1 MKTTKYIFALVIA
14 LSCAT
19 GNLFAVDKSYY
30 SSLDGKSGTALREA
44 LTNIVYTHH
53 TTDVGYNW
61 TFDGIDI
68 VNGEILDIYSTC
80 AWTSAKQGKSY
91 SGICDG
97 YNREHVVPQSLFNEV
112 APQKTDR
119 HHLFLTDG
127 QVNNL
132 RSSYPFG
139 ETNVTTA
146 FSGYSNGNK
155 ALGKLGASS
164 SGFTGTVYEPDDEY
178 KGDIARAIMYMAI
191 RYATNNECRKY
202 GGSSNSKPV
211 TTWSNAMF
219 SGSLSTNYGL
229 SANAVAM
236 YMKWHR
242 ADPPSAKEIARNNG
256 VEVKQGNRN
265 PFVDLPDLAEYLWG
279 DHKTD
284 AVNLSSLDLST
295 GGGAV
300 ATPYEITLNRN
311 GAIQTLTCTGTYT
324 LPTAGEET
332 AACEGW
338 PFVGWST
345 TTVDGTSAP
354 TYTTSVS
361 SATTLYAVYANTASS
376 APIHRAGETITW
388 ELVTDASSLQKD
400 DILVL
405 ASNASGKTAGN
416 ISSQIMGTVTSTFS
430 SGDSY
435 ATITSLGAETVELTL
450 GGSSGAWT
458 LTSSSGALGATA
470 AKKLAWN
477 SGTTTWSISIS
488 SGNATIQN
496 GTSSYGKFLYNTGSP
511 RFTTYTSDP
520 SASMLLPQ
528 LYRKTTSGGSGGGS
542 TTYKTSPTCGDPH
555 TITLTNDGE
564 ATGGT
569 FDASV
574 SSAYAGA
581 TITLMAEPSAGYS
594 FGSWSVTN
602 NSTSATITVTDN
614 LFTMPDANVTVS
626 ATFNALPTYNIRFYN
641 NGTQIGTTQSI
652 YAGGYPDIP
661 SDPTACEGYT
671 FVGWWTA
678 ELGETNTESKEWIE
692 DFTVTGAQDY
702 YAVFSKVEGGGVV
715 ESWEKTDLDY
725 LSEEDIFVIVGN
737 GTYALPN
744 DATGIPSVVSVT
756 ISDDEITSDVANN
769 LKWNLT
775 GTIVDGGFTFYPNG
789 DDSKW
794 LYCNTTSGTGS
805 NDNIRIGTGARKTW
819 ISSGTQLKTSDTYTA
834 RYLAIYNSS
843 NWRSYNSSG
852 QATTAITFYKYT
864 TGGGSTTYYT
874 TSPDCVECTNKV
886 TLTKGTP
893 SYGSFTLDKA
903 DGEYE
908 NCKAGGLV
916 VTVSDITPAE
926 DYQFSSITQTGIA
939 SGVTIDQDAKTVTY
953 AKDVTGTSTINV
965 LFEHK
970 PTYTIRFYDG
980 STLLKEETVTEGK
993 SATPPADPAG
1003 CEGYAFVGWWT
1014 SALATDNT
1022 SAETWI
1028 TSFTATQNQDYYAVY
1043 SHTVTSAGGGTPTVL
1058 LSEGFDDEQNADLG
1072 AAIEASTFS
1081 NFSGETSKAFKGHG
1095 GLKFGSSSAFGYVT
1109 TKSLDLSS
1117 AFTVSLGVMRYGSDN
1132 TTVYVQV
1139 ADDDDTKQEIATY
1152 SLSTSE
1158 YTTSELSFDAA
1169 TDASAIKIGTSGSGK
1184 RAYIDN
1190 VVITSGG
1197 GGSSTTY
1204 YTSTTAC
1211 CEDNLDKPIV
1221 TATPGNGK
1229 ITLTWADVTGADH
1242 YTVSIGSG
1250 AGYTTECGSAAS
1262 IGTITYNAGV
1272 NTCVIT
1278 GLTNGLEY
1286 TTSVVANGTTICDS
1300 EADVDQATPMDCT
1313 PWDDPTLTYNSYT
1326 LTVGSAHATQTISGT
1341 QHGTPTFSSSN
1352 VSVLTV
1358 DPTTGE
1364 VTPVGAGTATITAH
1378 WEMTD
1383 DYCEKDVVSSPF
1395 TVSGPLTITFNAND
1409 GTDEPA
1415 TKTQTVTYNVAATL
1429 AANTFSR
1436 TGYVFQGWATTAGG
1450 AKVHNDGA
1458 SVTFTESTVLYAVWQ
1473 INSHNVT
1480 FTPSITGATV
1490 TVNSSSTSPQSAEY
1504 GSTVTVVVTLAE
1516 HHTLYSIEVSNG
1528 ASVTIKNNTGTF
1540 TMPDEDVTVTVTMAE
1555 EAKATV
1561 NWYVAGTPTAEEKYA
1576 GETLAGI
1583 TSPDGDDVC
1592 DGKAFV
1598 GWTATADYND
1608 ASDAPADLFTDP
1620 TTKTMPAGGANYYAV
1635 FADAGTTGSGSGTLI
1650 AYDGSGKL
1658 TLEEIEGV
1666 TQSGLGTDYASG
1678 THGVYIL
1685 KFDNTDDYIQFNLPS
1700 VPTELSFGYKMVGG
1714 NSTSTMTIKECATA
1728 DGTYT
1733 NVQAFTISGSQ
1744 NSIGSFTTSNAFSQ
1758 KYVRMVFTKGSNVG
1772 VGTITIS
1779 GSGSSTTYSNYSTSC
1794 VECTYKVTLT
1804 KGEESHGT
1812 FTLDKANGEHNNCT
1826 SNFVVT
1832 VSGITP
1838 EAGYYCTGV
1847 TATGGANVEVTGPDG
1862 SGNYTITYTKE
1873 NNITST
1879 ITANFAEMPTYTAT
1893 FMNCGV
1899 AYGVAQTGYAGS
1911 SISAPA
1917 GTPEACEGYTFVGWV
1932 TSEQTA
1938 EATSHSETVTFPQTM
1953 PSNDITYH
1961 ALYRRIEGGS
1971 GSTNVVLNTSAQY
1984 TNGQEAGS
1992 KEVGGVTFAFAIGGN
2007 SSNAPKYYSSGTSVR
2022 MYQNNTLTISSES
2035 TISAIEFVW
2044 GDTKSAG
2051 LDASEGE
2058 YNANSSG
2065 GSWSGS
2071 TTSVTFT
2078 AGSSG
2083 QQHIQTITVTIDGGG
2098 TPYYTTAPTCSGY
2111 IITVAE
2117 VSQGEGASDKKRCDE
2132 GGIVTITLTPNE
2144 GYECGGITT
2153 SPSVTPTGS
2162 GCTYTF
2168 TMPASDIT
2176 VTPVFTPKTPRTF
2189 TFIIPTNG
2197 SCATTELSEGVW
2209 NTGVTLPTASVNSG
2223 CDPEYVFAGW
2233 ATASVL
2239 ETDVRP
2245 TLYKAG
2251 ENYNGENLTL
2261 YAVYAQTT
2269 GGSGSGFTLS
2279 YTKDDITYYAT
2290 ARSGSNS
2297 YMGAST
2303 DVAEAAH
2310 FSVVTS
2316 NDKQFLCWHGTEDTY
2331 IYTGT
2336 SNNTN
2341 LSFTTNIASAANGWA
2356 VTETDATLKL
2366 QSNGN
2371 DRYFMFNTNQKD
2383 RFAAYAAEGELTK
2396 GDAGTTIYNSTPSCI
2411 CTSVDITYNAN
2422 GGTLADG
2429 CENVTGGDCERDWK
2443 LCDAPTRDGYLFTGW
2458 KDLSGN
2464 LYDAGAT
2471 ISDLK
2476 ISLTLTAQWIPAPY
2490 TVLFDAG
2497 TGTCIESLTE
2507 ASRGDGITLPKAEP
2521 SAACADDWTFIGW
2534 SESKITG
2541 EASTAT
2547 IIGVAGIEY
2556 LPAANNTTL
2565 YAVYRRVD
2573 TDAATND
2580 YTRVTSGTPAEGDYV
2595 IVVARSEESF
2605 GKLTYGT
2612 LNKGRLI
2619 FTKDYTELPNKITS
2633 PAAAEIWHFTYDA
2646 EGYAYLYNVNA
2657 GAYLASSGYNIT
2669 YDANA
2674 GSAFVFTRDPGTY
2687 GDFQCLNNTASSADS
2702 YYLGANKEYDLIRYY
2717 GSSNIVS
2724 LYSVTLYQGS
2734 AGTRY
2739 YSTEPVC
2746 VECIDPEWSF
2756 ALGTS
2761 VVKSKG
2767 SAPFTNTVN
2776 KGHESAGTVTYS
2788 STNEAVATVNA
2799 ATGEVTL
2806 VGTGTTTITLRL
2818 TRAMPYCAAVLQ
2830 YELEV
2835 KEPAIEVV
2843 NVTADGEIIVEH
2855 DLEGTIT
2862 LDLSEGHSVSTGTA
2876 ANDLFFS
2883 KYFEAASNMKLF
2895 AIFNGTGHEVDLSH
2909 IRVRC
2914 NCTTAGTGV
2923 WPTKTGDLGY
2933 VELSNVSKLREQYP
2947 KMKIPSGTELIF
2959 WSNNKGSTSSTIANN
2974 TLLRECIEINI
2985 GDMKYS
2991 YSDMEAGEIPD
3002 WFCLGSYTTYN
3013 TTDADGNNQF
3023 IFNGDDSMI
3032 LERYDEATGTWVA
3045 IDLFG
3050 AGTSEAPASTTG
3062 LVEQITDE
3070 YEINGETQALNDGTG
3085 FHAECA
3091 GNPIPL
3097 STNRYML
3104 IRKNSVL
3111 DGLKA
3116 VASNTTSFATLCSE
3130 WDGTPV
3136 GGAGTGSDAYCNSGD
3151 KFSDIGEYDYAE
3163 NYTEWVEIN
3172 DDQYTVVENT
3182 DGTVTVD
3189 FTGTLD
3195 LDARACQLL
3204 KIEVRDETDPTQV
3217 LATSEYKI
3225 PIVVKAGEV
3234 LTSAELFHGQGD
3246 KCATCDVAILGS
3258 ATLTKAG
3265 DGTTND
3271 MPTVRDIYVYGGGN
3285 LVIPSGT
3292 HYNAHDLIL
3301 RTQVA
3306 NDKLNMNVPNVQVS
3320 GSLTNQYGGG
3330 IRMQTRVGTTRFYQF
3345 AVPYVVRLED
3355 VTFSDGTPAV
3365 YGEDFMIRYYDGE
3378 QRAATQLASN
3388 NWRNYEGTELYPG
3401 VGYTL
3406 AVAKK
3411 AGHEQRELIFPMAGA
3426 SLVAGEPATKETTIH
3441 AWGDNSVRAN
3451 HRGWNFLS
3459 NPYLTTYGED
3469 NLYEDA
3475 GNKLTTGQL
3484 IPDMENPGWW
3494 VNDAG
3499 AIPYVTIINAKRDDY
3514 SQQRVELQEL
3524 PPFTTFFVQVGN
3536 DATSAGDALSL
3547 TFDRDHRKSAPAYI
3561 RAEQKPSVA
3570 RFGVLLSGNNAKD
3583 NCGMVIGEN
3592 YSAAYDMQADL
3603 SKEFG
3608 SAYSLKLYT
3617 LQEDQMQMAFQ
3628 ATHPDSLNKPVP
3640 VGVRLPAS
3648 AEYTFSIDRRYNL
3661 GAFAH
3666 IYLTDNITGQHTDL
3680 LEDTYS
3686 FAGTKQQNNTRFC
3699 LFVQMRKD
3707 VPTGTDNLLNGIY
3720 VVGRNGS
3727 VMLTGLPETATIY
3740 IYDMSGR
3747 MVLTRRTQGVTSV
3760 TYNMPAGVYQ
3770 IRVQAEGANA
3780 LLRTIVY

>member
-14 LSCAT
+14 LSCAI

-30 SSLDGKSGTALREA
+30 SSLDGKSGSALREA

-53 TTDVGYNW
+53 TTDVGYDW
-61 TFDGIDI
+61 TFDGIDV
-68 VNGEILDIYSTC
+68 VNGEVLDMYSSCT
-80 AWTSAKQGKSY
+80 WSSSQQGKSY
-91 SGICDG
+91 SGICDA

-146 FSGYSNGNK
+146 FSGYSNGSK

-178 KGDIARAIMYMAI
+178 KGDIARAIMYMVV

-202 GGSSNSKPV
+202 GGTSNSKPV

-256 VEVKQGNRN
+256 VEAKQGNRN

-279 DHKTD
+279 THTTD
-284 AVNLSSLDLST
+284 AVDLNSLTLST

-300 ATPYEITLNRN
+300 ATPYEITLIRN
-311 GAIQTLTCTGTYT
+311 GVTQTLTCTGTYT

-338 PFVGWST
+338 PFVGWTTSSSYNST
-345 TTVDGTSAP
+345 TAP
-354 TYTTSVS
+354 TYTTQTT
-361 SATTLYAVYANTASS
+361 ATTTLYAVYGHTSAAS
-376 APIHRAGETITW
+376 APKRSKAESTSHYEKVQSDGDLVLGEYLIVCEYSSVAFDGSLHTLDANNNKIDVSIEDETIAVNSTT
-388 ELVTDASSLQKD
+388 EASEFVIDPVEGTIRSKSGYF
-400 DILVL
+400 IG
-405 ASNASGKTAGN
+405 ATNNSSNTLLTSTSPTYTNN
-416 ISSQIMGTVTSTFS
+416 ISIDGGDAVIRG
-430 SGDSY
+430 SG
-435 ATITSLGAETVELTL
+435 GAYLRYN
-450 GGSSGAWT
+450 
-458 LTSSSGALGATA
+458 TSSSRFRYFR
-470 AKKLAWN
+470 
-477 SGTTTWSISIS
+477 S
-488 SGNATIQN
+488 STYSSQQTI
-496 GTSSYGKFLYNTGSP
+496 
-511 RFTTYTSDP
+511 
-520 SASMLLPQ
+520 Q
-528 LYRKTTSGGSGGGS
+528 LYRKTTSESS
-542 TTYKTSPTCGDPH
+542 TTTYMTSPTCGDPH
-555 TITLTNDGE
+555 TITLSSGGTV
-564 ATGGT
+564 TGGE
-569 FDASV
+569 FEASA

-581 TITLMAEPSAGYS
+581 TITLTEEASAGYT
-594 FGSWSVTN
+594 FGSWTVTKEGGGYV
-602 NSTSATITVTDN
+602 TVTDN
-614 LFTMPDANVTVS
+614 QFAMPDANVTVS
-626 ATFNALPTYNIRFYN
+626 ATFNALPTYNIRFFN

-652 YAGGYPDIP
+652 YSGGYPDIP
-661 SDPTACEGYT
+661 SNPSACEGYT
-671 FVGWWTA
+671 FVGWYTSI
-678 ELGETNTESKEWIE
+678 LGTDNTESHTWVE
-692 DFTVTGAQDY
+692 DFTVSGAQDY
-702 YAVFSKVEGGGVV
+702 YAVYSKT
-715 ESWEKTDLDY
+715 ESSGSGSGSSTETYGFEDADDATNWTIDGPEKNDGKAAT
-725 LSEEDIFVIVGN
+725 
-737 GTYALPN
+737 GTYAGKIN
-744 DATGIPSVVSVT
+744 TNHTYVAYKNKVNVT
-756 ISDDEITSDVANN
+756 NFSFKLARTSTNSNYNVYIETSEDNSTWTAAETYTMGSFSNGSFTS
-769 LKWNLT
+769 KSKDF
-775 GTIVDGGFTFYPNG
+775 DGNTA
-789 DDSKW
+789 
-794 LYCNTTSGTGS
+794 LYVRFHCYNTTAVRYV
-805 NDNIRIGTGARKTW
+805 DD
-819 ISSGTQLKTSDTYTA
+819 ISITY
-834 RYLAIYNSS
+834 
-843 NWRSYNSSG
+843 
-852 QATTAITFYKYT
+852 
-864 TGGGSTTYYT
+864 TGGGSSTTYYT

-886 TLTKGTP
+886 NLTKGTP
-893 SYGSFTLDKA
+893 SNGSFNLNKA

-1211 CEDNLDKPIV
+1211 CEDNLDKPTV

-1262 IGTITYNAGV
+1262 IGTITNNAGV

-1300 EADVDQATPMDCT
+1300 EADEDLATPMDCT
-1313 PWDDPTLTYNSYT
+1313 PWDDPTLTYNNYA
-1326 LTVGSAHATQTISGT
+1326 LTVGSAHATLTIEGT

-1358 DPTTGE
+1358 DAAGE

-1409 GTDEPA
+1409 GSDVPA

-1429 AANTFSR
+1429 DANTFTR
-1436 TGYVFQGWATTAGG
+1436 TGYIFQGWATTAGG
-1450 AKVHNDGA
+1450 VKVHNDGA
-1458 SVTFTESTVLYAVWQ
+1458 TVTFTESTVLYAVWQ

-1490 TVNSSSTSPQSAEY
+1490 TVNSSSTSPQSAEFS
-1504 GSTVTVVVTLAE
+1504 STVTVAVTPVE

-1540 TMPDEDVTVTVTMAE
+1540 TMPDEDVTVTVTMTE

-1561 NWYVAGTPTAEEKYA
+1561 NWYVNGTPTAEEKYA

-1583 TSPDGDDVC
+1583 TAPDGDEVC
-1592 DGKAFV
+1592 DGKTFV

-1635 FADAGTTGSGSGTLI
+1635 FADEETTGSGSGTLI

-1794 VECTYKVTLT
+1794 VECTNKVTLT

-1862 SGNYTITYTKE
+1862 SGNYTVTYTKE

-1899 AYGVAQTGYAGS
+1899 AYGVAQTGYSGT
-1911 SISAPA
+1911 SISAPV
-1917 GTPEACEGYTFVGWV
+1917 GTPEACDGYTFIGWV

-1953 PSNDITYH
+1953 PSNDITYY

-1971 GSTNVVLNTSAQY
+1971 GSTNVVYNPSALSY
-1984 TNGQEAGS
+1984 ANAEEAGT
-1992 KEVGGVTFAFAIGGN
+1992 KEISGVSFAFSNGSN
-2007 SSNAPKYYSSGTSVR
+2007 TTNAPKYYTSGTSVR

-2132 GGIVTITLTPNE
+2132 NGTVTITLTPNE

-2209 NTGVTLPTASVNSG
+2209 NTGVSLPTASVNSG

-2233 ATASVL
+2233 ATAFVS
-2239 ETDVRP
+2239 ETNVRP

-2269 GGSGSGFTLS
+2269 GGSGTGFTLS
-2279 YTKDDITYYAT
+2279 YTKDDVTYYAT

-2303 DVAEAAH
+2303 DVTEAAH
-2310 FSVVTS
+2310 FSRESACGAPVHT
-2316 NDKQFLCWHGTEDTY
+2316 DT
-2331 IYTGT
+2331 
-2336 SNNTN
+2336 
-2341 LSFTTNIASAANGWA
+2341 
-2356 VTETDATLKL
+2356 
-2366 QSNGN
+2366 
-2371 DRYFMFNTNQKD
+2371 
-2383 RFAAYAAEGELTK
+2383 
-2396 GDAGTTIYNSTPSCI
+2396 
-2411 CTSVDITYNAN
+2411 
-2422 GGTLADG
+2422 
-2429 CENVTGGDCERDWK
+2429 
-2443 LCDAPTRDGYLFTGW
+2443 
-2458 KDLSGN
+2458 
-2464 LYDAGAT
+2464 
-2471 ISDLK
+2471 
-2476 ISLTLTAQWIPAPY
+2476 
-2490 TVLFDAG
+2490 
-2497 TGTCIESLTE
+2497 
-2507 ASRGDGITLPKAEP
+2507 
-2521 SAACADDWTFIGW
+2521 
-2534 SESKITG
+2534 
-2541 EASTAT
+2541 
-2547 IIGVAGIEY
+2547 
-2556 LPAANNTTL
+2556 
-2565 YAVYRRVD
+2565 RR
-2573 TDAATND
+2573 
-2580 YTRVTSGTPAEGDYV
+2580 
-2595 IVVARSEESF
+2595 
-2605 GKLTYGT
+2605 
-2612 LNKGRLI
+2612 
-2619 FTKDYTELPNKITS
+2619 
-2633 PAAAEIWHFTYDA
+2633 
-2646 EGYAYLYNVNA
+2646 
-2657 GAYLASSGYNIT
+2657 
-2669 YDANA
+2669 
-2674 GSAFVFTRDPGTY
+2674 
-2687 GDFQCLNNTASSADS
+2687 
-2702 YYLGANKEYDLIRYY
+2702 YYLGR
-2717 GSSNIVS
+2717 
-2724 LYSVTLYQGS
+2724 
-2734 AGTRY
+2734 
-2739 YSTEPVC
+2739 
-2746 VECIDPEWSF
+2746 
-2756 ALGTS
+2756 
-2761 VVKSKG
+2761 
-2767 SAPFTNTVN
+2767 
-2776 KGHESAGTVTYS
+2776 
-2788 STNEAVATVNA
+2788 
-2799 ATGEVTL
+2799 
-2806 VGTGTTTITLRL
+2806 
-2818 TRAMPYCAAVLQ
+2818 
-2830 YELEV
+2830 
-2835 KEPAIEVV
+2835 
-2843 NVTADGEIIVEH
+2843 
-2855 DLEGTIT
+2855 
-2862 LDLSEGHSVSTGTA
+2862 
-2876 ANDLFFS
+2876 
-2883 KYFEAASNMKLF
+2883 
-2895 AIFNGTGHEVDLSH
+2895 
-2909 IRVRC
+2909 
-2914 NCTTAGTGV
+2914 
-2923 WPTKTGDLGY
+2923 
-2933 VELSNVSKLREQYP
+2933 
-2947 KMKIPSGTELIF
+2947 
-2959 WSNNKGSTSSTIANN
+2959 
-2974 TLLRECIEINI
+2974 
-2985 GDMKYS
+2985 
-2991 YSDMEAGEIPD
+2991 
-3002 WFCLGSYTTYN
+3002 
-3013 TTDADGNNQF
+3013 
-3023 IFNGDDSMI
+3023 
-3032 LERYDEATGTWVA
+3032 
-3045 IDLFG
+3045 
-3050 AGTSEAPASTTG
+3050 
-3062 LVEQITDE
+3062 
-3070 YEINGETQALNDGTG
+3070 
-3085 FHAECA
+3085 
-3091 GNPIPL
+3091 
-3097 STNRYML
+3097 
-3104 IRKNSVL
+3104 
-3111 DGLKA
+3111 
-3116 VASNTTSFATLCSE
+3116 
-3130 WDGTPV
+3130 
-3136 GGAGTGSDAYCNSGD
+3136 
-3151 KFSDIGEYDYAE
+3151 
-3163 NYTEWVEIN
+3163 
-3172 DDQYTVVENT
+3172 
-3182 DGTVTVD
+3182 
-3189 FTGTLD
+3189 
-3195 LDARACQLL
+3195 
-3204 KIEVRDETDPTQV
+3204 
-3217 LATSEYKI
+3217 
-3225 PIVVKAGEV
+3225 
-3234 LTSAELFHGQGD
+3234 
-3246 KCATCDVAILGS
+3246 
-3258 ATLTKAG
+3258 
-3265 DGTTND
+3265 
-3271 MPTVRDIYVYGGGN
+3271 
-3285 LVIPSGT
+3285 
-3292 HYNAHDLIL
+3292 
-3301 RTQVA
+3301 
-3306 NDKLNMNVPNVQVS
+3306 
-3320 GSLTNQYGGG
+3320 
-3330 IRMQTRVGTTRFYQF
+3330 
-3345 AVPYVVRLED
+3345 
-3355 VTFSDGTPAV
+3355 
-3365 YGEDFMIRYYDGE
+3365 
-3378 QRAATQLASN
+3378 
-3388 NWRNYEGTELYPG
+3388 
-3401 VGYTL
+3401 
-3406 AVAKK
+3406 
-3411 AGHEQRELIFPMAGA
+3411 
-3426 SLVAGEPATKETTIH
+3426 
-3441 AWGDNSVRAN
+3441 
-3451 HRGWNFLS
+3451 
-3459 NPYLTTYGED
+3459 
-3469 NLYEDA
+3469 
-3475 GNKLTTGQL
+3475 
-3484 IPDMENPGWW
+3484 
-3494 VNDAG
+3494 
-3499 AIPYVTIINAKRDDY
+3499 
-3514 SQQRVELQEL
+3514 
-3524 PPFTTFFVQVGN
+3524 
-3536 DATSAGDALSL
+3536 
-3547 TFDRDHRKSAPAYI
+3547 
-3561 RAEQKPSVA
+3561 
-3570 RFGVLLSGNNAKD
+3570 
-3583 NCGMVIGEN
+3583 
-3592 YSAAYDMQADL
+3592 
-3603 SKEFG
+3603 
-3608 SAYSLKLYT
+3608 
-3617 LQEDQMQMAFQ
+3617 
-3628 ATHPDSLNKPVP
+3628 
-3640 VGVRLPAS
+3640 
-3648 AEYTFSIDRRYNL
+3648 
-3661 GAFAH
+3661 
-3666 IYLTDNITGQHTDL
+3666 
-3680 LEDTYS
+3680 
-3686 FAGTKQQNNTRFC
+3686 
-3699 LFVQMRKD
+3699 
-3707 VPTGTDNLLNGIY
+3707 
-3720 VVGRNGS
+3720 
-3727 VMLTGLPETATIY
+3727 
-3740 IYDMSGR
+3740 
-3747 MVLTRRTQGVTSV
+3747 
-3760 TYNMPAGVYQ
+3760 
-3770 IRVQAEGANA
+3770 
-3780 LLRTIVY
+3780 